1 MRYAKYWEVGL
12 ADSPLSPEVLAELKG
27 LQLPPVPEAP
37 LPWLWIILAAVLAAL
52 LIWAVVTWWMRR
64 PRLRGWKVL
73 FAEAQAIEDD
83 SKALTA
89 LAVLCRRFVLSK
101 HDAPEV
107 SRLSGAAWIAYLSTH
122 FVAPRE
128 ALSVFLAEG
137 IYQPQSIDSQT
148 RAAIFADAAVWFEE
162 ASAR

>member
-1 MRYAKYWEVGL
+1 MAN
-12 ADSPLSPEVLAELKG
+12 SPLSPEVLAELKG
-27 LQLPPVPEAP
+27 LQMPPVPEAP
-37 LPWLWIILAAVLAAL
+37 LPWLWMILAAVLATL

-83 SKALTA
+83 IEALTA

-101 HDAPEV
+101 YDAPEV
-107 SRLSGAAWIAYLSTH
+107 ARLSGASWVAYLSTQ
-122 FVAPRE
+122 FVAPR
-128 ALSVFLAEG
+128 AAFSAFLAEG
-137 IYQPQSIDSQT
+137 IYRPDAIDSQT
-148 RAAIFADAAVWFEE
+148 RVAIFADAAVWFEE